1 MGEERMRILKM
12 LEEGKLTVEEAN
24 ELLENIENRPHVSS
38 QDAVNNKKIKKV
50 RILVKEQ
57 GEEKVNITLPF
68 SLARTALKFVPRKV
82 MNNLDEGEIDL
93 KEMLNTLENDLDPNT
108 PLVNVHDGDDHVL
121 IMVE

>member
-1 MGEERMRILKM
+1 MSEERMRILKM

-24 ELLENIENRPHVSS
+24 ELLENIENRPTVKS
-38 QDAVNNKKIKKV
+38 QDAANNKEIKKV

-68 SLARTALKFVPRKV
+68 SLARTALKFIPRRAI
-82 MNNLDEGEIDL
+82 NHLDEEEINL
-93 KEMLNTLENDLDPNT
+93 KEILNTLENDLDPNT
-108 PLVNVHDGDDHVL
+108 PLVNVHDGEDHVL

>member
-1 MGEERMRILKM
+1 MSEERMRILKM

-24 ELLENIENRPHVSS
+24 ELLENIENQPPVKSK
-38 QDAVNNKKIKKV
+38 DAVNNKEIKKV

-68 SLARTALKFVPRKV
+68 SLARTALKFIPRRAI
-82 MNNLDEGEIDL
+82 NNLDEEEIDL
-93 KEMLNTLENDLDPNT
+93 KEILKTLENDLDPNT
-108 PLVNVHDGDDHVL
+108 PLVNDKDGEDHVL